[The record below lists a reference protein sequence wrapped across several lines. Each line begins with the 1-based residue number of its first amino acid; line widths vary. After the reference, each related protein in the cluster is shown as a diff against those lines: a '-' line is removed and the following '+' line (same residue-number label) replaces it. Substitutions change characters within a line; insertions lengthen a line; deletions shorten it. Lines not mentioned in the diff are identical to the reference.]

1 MSYYDTFNKEVI
13 PALQKELGIKN
24 MMAVPRISK
33 IKLNVGI
40 GTLTKN
46 TKDYSDVVTNVAK
59 ISGQQPVVTKAKIA
73 ISNFKLREGMPTG
86 ITVTLRGKKM
96 YEFIY
101 RLVNIV
107 FPRVRDFRG
116 LNPKSFDGQGNYS
129 VGFKEALVF
138 PEINPDD
145 VLNVHGIQVTI
156 STTAKND
163 EAGRALLT
171 QIGFPFKKAQ
181 QQ

>member
-1 MSYYDTFNKEVI
+1 MSYYDTFNKDII

-24 MMAVPRISK
+24 RMAVPKISK

-40 GTLTKN
+40 GTLTKR
-46 TKDYSDVVTNVAK
+46 TKDYSDVVNNIAK
-59 ISGQQPVVTKAKIA
+59 IAGQKPVVTKAKVS
-73 ISNFKLREGMPTG
+73 ISNFKLREGMPVG

-145 VLNVHGIQVTI
+145 VLNVHGVQVTI
-156 STTAKND
+156 STTAKNS
-163 EAGRALLT
+163 EEGYALLN
-171 QIGFPFKKAQ
+171 QIGFPFKKSS
-181 QQ
+181 

>member
-24 MMAVPRISK
+24 RMAVPKISK

-59 ISGQQPVVTKAKIA
+59 IAGQQPVVTKAKMA
-73 ISNFKLREGMPTG
+73 ISNFKLRAGMPTG
-86 ITVTLRGKKM
+86 ITVTLRGKNM

-129 VGFKEALVF
+129 IGFKEALVF

-145 VLNVHGIQVTI
+145 VLNIHGIQVTI

-163 EAGRALLT
+163 EEGRALLD
-171 QIGFPFKKAQ
+171 QIGFPFKKAKQ
-181 QQ
+181 

>member
-1 MSYYDTFNKEVI
+1 MTYYDTFNTEVI

-24 MMAVPRISK
+24 RMAVPRISK
-33 IKLNVGI
+33 VKLNVGI
-40 GTLTKN
+40 GTLIKN
-46 TKDYSDVVTNVAK
+46 TKDYSDVISNVSK
-59 ISGQQPVVTKAKIA
+59 IAGQKPVVTKAKIA
-73 ISNFKLREGMPTG
+73 ISNFKLRQGMPTG
-86 ITVTLRGKKM
+86 ITVTLRGKRM

-107 FPRVRDFRG
+107 IPRVRDFRG

-129 VGFKEALVF
+129 IGFREALVF
-138 PEINPDD
+138 PEISPDD

-163 EAGRALLT
+163 EEGRAILT
-171 QIGFPFKKAQ
+171 QIGFPFKKMKQ
-181 QQ
+181 

>member
-13 PALQKELGIKN
+13 PVLQKELDIKN
-24 MMAVPRISK
+24 KMAVPRISK
-33 IKLNVGI
+33 VKLNVGI

-59 ISGQQPVVTKAKIA
+59 IAGQQPVVTKAKTA
-73 ISNFKLREGMPTG
+73 ISNFKLRAGMPTG

-116 LNPKSFDGQGNYS
+116 LNPKSFDGHGNYS

-156 STTAKND
+156 STTAGND
-163 EAGRALLT
+163 ERGRALLK
-171 QIGFPFKKAQ
+171 QVGFPFKKAKQ
-181 QQ
+181 

>member
-13 PALQKELGIKN
+13 PALRQELGIKN

-33 IKLNVGI
+33 VKLNVGI
-40 GTLTKN
+40 GTLLKN
-46 TKDYSDVVTNVAK
+46 TKDYSDVISNVSK
-59 ISGQQPVVTKAKIA
+59 IAGQKPVVTKAKMA
-73 ISNFKLREGMPTG
+73 ISNFKLRQGMPTG
-86 ITVTLRGKKM
+86 ITVTLRGKRM

-107 FPRVRDFRG
+107 IPRVRDFRG
-116 LNPKSFDGQGNYS
+116 LNPKSFDGHGNYS
-129 VGFKEALVF
+129 IGFKEALVF

-145 VLNVHGIQVTI
+145 VLNVHGMQVTI

-163 EAGRALLT
+163 EEGRALLT
-171 QIGFPFKKAQ
+171 QVGFPFKKMK
-181 QQ
+181 

>member
-1 MSYYDTFNKEVI
+1 MSYYETFNKEVV
-13 PALQKELGIKN
+13 PALQKELGLKN

-33 IKLNVGI
+33 VKLNVGI
-40 GTLTKN
+40 GTLTKH
-46 TKDYSDVVTNVAK
+46 TKDFSDVIENVAK
-59 ISGQQPVVTKAKIA
+59 ITGQKPVVTKAKMA

-86 ITVTLRGKKM
+86 ITVTLRGKNM

-107 FPRVRDFRG
+107 FPRTRDFRG
-116 LNPKSFDGQGNYS
+116 LNPKSFDGNGNYS

-145 VLNVHGIQVTI
+145 VLNVHGIQVTV

-163 EAGRALLT
+163 EEGRALLT

-181 QQ
+181 Q

>member
-13 PALQKELGIKN
+13 PALQKELGLKN

-33 IKLNVGI
+33 VKLNVGI

-46 TKDYSDVVTNVAK
+46 TKDYSDVVDNVAK
-59 ISGQQPVVTKAKIA
+59 VSGQQPVVTKAKMA

-86 ITVTLRGKKM
+86 ITVTLRGKNM

-101 RLVNIV
+101 RLVNVV

-145 VLNVHGIQVTI
+145 VLNVHGIQVTVA
-156 STTAKND
+156 TTAKND
-163 EAGRALLT
+163 EEGRALLT

-181 QQ
+181 Q